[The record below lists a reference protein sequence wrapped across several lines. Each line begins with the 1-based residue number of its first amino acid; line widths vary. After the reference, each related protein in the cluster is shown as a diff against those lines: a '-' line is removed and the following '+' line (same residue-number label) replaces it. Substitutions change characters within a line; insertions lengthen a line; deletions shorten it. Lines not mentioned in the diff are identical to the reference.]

1 LFAREDLNE
10 ITECD
15 RFILSA
21 SKELATYDLVL
32 REHGCSSVL
41 PKQFYV
47 LKPGLHP
54 DYFVSDNQEFIAL
67 LLADRRRRS
76 K

>member
-1 LFAREDLNE
+1 MRGHFGREDLNE

-15 RFILSA
+15 RFILSTL
-21 SKELATYDLVL
+21 KELATNYLVL
-32 REHGCSSVL
+32 REHWCASVL

-54 DYFVSDNQEFIAL
+54 DYFVSDNQEFITF
-67 LLADRRRRS
+67 LLADG
-76 K
+76 